1 MAKEDGLLPVV
12 SIFINPIQFNQ
23 SADFAAYPI
32 RTETDIAL
40 LEAAGCK
47 ALFMPSTA
55 EMYAESVQL
64 RFDFGHLDT
73 VLEGSGRPGHFS
85 GVGVV
90 VSRLFHLLGP
100 QKAYFGEKDLQ
111 QLAVVKRL
119 VQDLAFPLE
128 IVSCPT
134 SRDPDG
140 LALSSRNLRL
150 SPQARAIAPQLY
162 QNLQMAWQEANHRGV
177 ASALSACRNRLADQ
191 TAFTL
196 HYLEAVNPY
205 SFEVLSQME
214 GAPAGPFAIALAASL
229 EGVRLLDNIVR
240 WA

>member
-90 VSRLFHLLGP
+90 VSRLFH
-100 QKAYFGEKDLQ
+100 Q
-111 QLAVVKRL
+111 
-119 VQDLAFPLE
+119 
-128 IVSCPT
+128 
-134 SRDPDG
+134 
-140 LALSSRNLRL
+140 RNFK
-150 SPQARAIAPQLY
+150 PELY
-162 QNLQMAWQEANHRGV
+162 LWV
-177 ASALSACRNRLADQ
+177 CWCLCRR
-191 TAFTL
+191 
-196 HYLEAVNPY
+196 V
-205 SFEVLSQME
+205 SFE
-214 GAPAGPFAIALAASL
+214 F
-229 EGVRLLDNIVR
+229 
-240 WA
+240 